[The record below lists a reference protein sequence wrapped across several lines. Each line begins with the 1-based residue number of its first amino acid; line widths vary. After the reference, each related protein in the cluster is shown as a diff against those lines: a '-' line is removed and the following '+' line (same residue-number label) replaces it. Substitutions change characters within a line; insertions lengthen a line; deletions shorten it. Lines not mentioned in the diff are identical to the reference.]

1 MSDFDAEFEQAQLN
15 QTLDPEVETMF
26 IMSSAEHSFLS
37 SSAIREIAGFGGDVT
52 KFVPQDILETVR
64 EVYSGTGTTRRSDGQ
79 RADVGDQTGKIET
92 NNKR

>member
-1 MSDFDAEFEQAQLN
+1 
-15 QTLDPEVETMF
+15 LDPEVETMF

-52 KFVPQDILETVR
+52 KFVPHDILETVR
-64 EVYSGTGTTRRSDGQ
+64 EVYSGTERGGQ
-79 RADVGDQTGKIET
+79 RAGAADQAGKIET